1 MNISKRTRPILLFV
15 LLLAVPHS
23 TRATIRYRISLNHP
37 DEHLFHVTVS
47 IPKAPLGTIVAI
59 PAWNAL
65 YEIRDF
71 AYRIRD
77 VQAYLVRGE
86 GQQAERIGVRK
97 LDKQTWQLGEAG
109 AAANGIG
116 GDFSVSYTIEWDDA
130 GPFDSQLNAR
140 HAFVN
145 FAEVLMYLPDRRAE
159 QSVVQFMDVPVGWKI
174 AANCPLRR
182 RQTDSSRRVMTYLW
196 MRLRKP
202 ESSIVSHLR
211 NPARNS
217 ESS

>member
-71 AYRIRD
+71 AYRVRD
-77 VQAYLVRGE
+77 VQAYMVRGE

-97 LDKQTWQLGEAG
+97 LD
-109 AAANGIG
+109 
-116 GDFSVSYTIEWDDA
+116 
-130 GPFDSQLNAR
+130 
-140 HAFVN
+140 
-145 FAEVLMYLPDRRAE
+145 
-159 QSVVQFMDVPVGWKI
+159 
-174 AANCPLRR
+174 
-182 RQTDSSRRVMTYLW
+182 
-196 MRLRKP
+196 
-202 ESSIVSHLR
+202 
-211 NPARNS
+211 
-217 ESS
+217 